1 MISGSLS
8 PVSTVWQQVEVHGI
22 SGIPGLPGVLVE
34 ALSVFNDPRGSLHE
48 LFRVDEI
55 PAGFKPLMACSSWSH
70 PGVTRGPH
78 QHVGQDDYFT
88 FAGPSNFTVYLWDD
102 RPGSAK
108 AAKGWFILTGEQAP
122 SRIYVP
128 RGVVHAYR
136 NTGGTCGLVVTTTSL
151 LFKGEGRRDPVDEIR
166 HELDRNSAYKL
177 PQT

>member
-1 MISGSLS
+1 M
-8 PVSTVWQQVEVHGI
+8 TTDWQQVAVRGI
-22 SGIPGLPGVLVE
+22 FEIPGLQGVRVE
-34 ALSVFNDPRGSLHE
+34 ALPVFKDDRGSLHE
-48 LFRVDEI
+48 LFRMDEI

-102 RPGSAK
+102 RLGAAG
-108 AAKGWFILTGEQAP
+108 AAKGWFIHTGEQAP
-122 SRIYVP
+122 SRIHVP

-136 NTGGTCGLVVTTTSL
+136 NAGNARGLVVTVTSL

-166 HELDRNSAYKL
+166 HELNPNSPYKL
-177 PQT
+177 PPS

>member
-1 MISGSLS
+1 M
-8 PVSTVWQQVEVHGI
+8 STVWQPVEVRGI
-22 SGIPGLPGVLVE
+22 FEIPGLPGVRVE
-34 ALSVFNDPRGSLHE
+34 ALPVYKDPRGSLHE
-48 LFRVDEI
+48 LFRADEI
-55 PAGFKPLMACSSWSH
+55 PAGFEAVMACSSWSH
-70 PGVTRGPH
+70 PGVARGPH

-108 AAKGWFILTGEQAP
+108 EAKGWFIQTGEPAP

-136 NTGGTCGLVVTTTSL
+136 NTGTVPGLVVTASNL

-166 HELDRNSAYKL
+166 HELNPNSPYQL
-177 PQT
+177 PPS